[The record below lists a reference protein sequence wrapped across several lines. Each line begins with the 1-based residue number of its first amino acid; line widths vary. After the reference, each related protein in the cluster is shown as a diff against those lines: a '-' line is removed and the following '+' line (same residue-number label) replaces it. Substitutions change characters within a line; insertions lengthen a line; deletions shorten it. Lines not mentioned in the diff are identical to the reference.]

1 MNIIWFSGRKMADLS
16 STTQKSLGS
25 GLVERGHNL
34 IFVNPDVAGTHKM
47 YPWSHQSI
55 IASQIPGLKSITLAR
70 KMNKWL
76 CENLQEENTVVIL
89 DWRIA
94 GQLTK
99 TLQKHKIPWLLMD
112 RSPPANRG
120 FLAKLQWPQW
130 KRSWKKAKKGT
141 VVSLEH
147 KNFIVNKCKISSDNI
162 HVIPAGV
169 NLDLFSKSEKKGK
182 LKLLYHGNLD
192 LNRNILELPQI
203 LIHLE
208 KAGVDVEMHLIGHG
222 DAFKALSKLNLP
234 NLKLSGP
241 MNQRELASM
250 ISEFDIGFL
259 PMPNSGVWNIA
270 SPLKRSEYSGSGMVI
285 IGIDHAGHRFSEDL
299 DWVLLF
305 EESKFVSGAVDFC
318 KNIKR
323 KDLSVLQ
330 NKSRTYA
337 EDHLSWDQ
345 SIDTLN
351 RLIHSVVD

>member
-1 MNIIWFSGRKMADLS
+1 MNISWLSTRKIDTDLC
-16 STTQKSLGS
+16 STTQVELANGLVAKGHVVNFYSPGFASGVAFNHHNIKRSKIMGLQTYSICSKLKSLVDEIS
-25 GLVERGHNL
+25 QSDIVL
-34 IFVNPDVAGTHKM
+34 IDWQLF
-47 YPWSHQSI
+47 SI
-55 IASQIPGLKSITLAR
+55 HTKLA
-70 KMNKWL
+70 
-76 CENLQEENTVVIL
+76 
-89 DWRIA
+89 
-94 GQLTK
+94 TK
-99 TLQKHKIPWLLMD
+99 TIIID
-112 RSPPANRG
+112 RGPPADRG
-120 FLAKLQWPQW
+120 LLAKLQWPQW
-130 KRSWKKAKKGT
+130 KRNWKKAKKGT

-147 KNFIVNKCKISSDNI
+147 KKFLVNKCKISSDNI

-241 MNQRELASM
+241 INQRELASM

-299 DWVLLF
+299 DWVFLF
-305 EESKFVSGAVDFC
+305 EESKFVSEAVNFC

-323 KDLSVLQ
+323 KELSILQ

-337 EDHLSWDQ
+337 ERYLSWHQ
-345 SIDTLN
+345 SVDTLN